1 MLFLYKSTKI
11 PAKLAIFSGNVFS
24 YNDFLYKCKDY
35 KDRQCKKQKL
45 QTLLL
50 AYSVTSEIQK
60 QFINMIK
67 LKINNNL

>member
-35 KDRQCKKQKL
+35 KDRQCKK
-45 QTLLL
+45 TEVTDTVISLLCNFRNTKTI
-50 AYSVTSEIQK
+50 YKYDKTKNK
-60 QFINMIK
+60 Q
-67 LKINNNL
+67 